1 MDVIG
6 LVLSVTIAT
15 PPRDE
20 SCLSSLLFYKRKKE
34 RKKENEKEPQV
45 IFKTNQI
52 SLRQRRTTINIFLVQ
67 KFGKNGEM
75 TDDDTRDPFGPC
87 LSQE

>member
-1 MDVIG
+1 MNRV
-6 LVLSVTIAT
+6 SVPYYYFT
-15 PPRDE
+15 
-20 SCLSSLLFYKRKKE
+20 KE
-34 RKKENEKEPQV
+34 RMKDNQKEPQV